1 MTRSADF
8 FRPIR
13 SAARVLGEAGIGTYP
28 VSPRQILRHYGIR
41 CLSYRQFCQMTG
53 RTVEECFSL
62 FGRDASSVR
71 RGDRYLI
78 LYNEERTD
86 HLRFRF
92 TVAHELGHI
101 FLGHHEEAGTTGPIS
116 AGSTLYG
123 VMEREADCFAR
134 NLLCPAPA
142 VKELFRTYGYTKA
155 VPLPGEK
162 RTEWKR
168 GVVLAPIP
176 AERLSDA
183 GLVERAFLLTSSAAR
198 VRLTL
203 LEEDMRR
210 TDSAF
215 TDPVLSGIKHT
226 VASRCRMCLEPKIP
240 GARACYAC
248 GEKRFGFLAS
258 DKNTLPPPG
267 AGIRR
272 MTVCPGCGMADHDP
286 EANYCTRCGLSLT
299 NECEGT
305 DKAAPGRRGRH
316 PNPPFARYC
325 LVCGKPTAYLKQ
337 NLLTEEGELLP
348 PPPEVRSR
356 KVTPPPK
363 DELRFRHTLFCP
375 RCGTDNSDRRTDCRI
390 CCCALE
396 NICTGCGF
404 EAPPDAR
411 YCPRCGRETPFEVYH
426 VFDPAVRKRE
436 ARLAKSIIRR
446 YDERGIYYEWDD
458 GPHGWD

>member
-13 SAARVLGEAGIGTYP
+13 SAARVLGEAGIVTYP
-28 VSPRQILRHYGIR
+28 VSPRQILRHFGIR
-41 CLSYRQFCQMTG
+41 CLSYGQFCRMTDY
-53 RTVEECFSL
+53 TAEDCFSL
-62 FGRDASSVR
+62 FGKDASSVR

-92 TVAHELGHI
+92 TVAHALGHI

-116 AGSTLYG
+116 AGSALYE
-123 VMEREADCFAR
+123 VMEQEADCFAR

-168 GVVLAPIP
+168 GAVLAPIP
-176 AERLSDA
+176 GERLSDA
-183 GLVERAFLLTSSAAR
+183 GLVERAFLVTASAAR

-267 AGIRR
+267 AGMRR
-272 MTVCPGCGMADHDP
+272 MTVCPGCGKADHDP
-286 EANYCTRCGLSLT
+286 EAGYCT
-299 NECEGT
+299 
-305 DKAAPGRRGRH
+305 
-316 PNPPFARYC
+316 
-325 LVCGKPTAYLKQ
+325 
-337 NLLTEEGELLP
+337 
-348 PPPEVRSR
+348 
-356 KVTPPPK
+356 
-363 DELRFRHTLFCP
+363 

-390 CCCALE
+390 CCCALT
-396 NICTGCGF
+396 NTCTGCGS
-404 EAPPDAR
+404 EALSDAR
-411 YCPRCGRETPFEVYH
+411 YCPRCGKETPFSVYH
-426 VFDPAVRKRE
+426 VFDPAVRKQE